1 MKDVI
6 LDIISAANNRVSF
19 DLLQKILEVDKD
31 TLSDLLLELK
41 LDGKILQTAN
51 KYSIFPD
58 GMKIASI
65 SVTHSGNK
73 VIFCDGQVIPLAS
86 NFFDNVILNDVV
98 SYYINDKNE
107 AVITSIID
115 RKIKDVT
122 CKVISKGKKKKLEC
136 FYRGVDVSLPD
147 DIMSKFRDGD
157 IILVSIGLNNEESH
171 HCECSFK
178 KMVGHTDDP
187 NIDEIVIGANYGY
200 HNDYS
205 PEYLEEISGMTGEI
219 TDKELAK
226 RRDQRDIPFVTIDCV
241 TAKDMDDGV
250 YGYKLKDGVYRVYV
264 TIADV
269 SHFVKLYTEVFNR
282 AFEFGNSCY
291 INNTVFHML
300 HPVLSNDIC
309 SLNPDCDKLTKTVMM
324 DIDENGNIINYDIC
338 KSVIR
343 SRKRMDYTNVDKIL
357 VDKEIPSGYEEYVD
371 MIRVLHK
378 VSLILEKNAIER
390 GRLEFPS
397 SENVK
402 EYDDLGN
409 VVKVIDNKVTSSP
422 SEKLIEHLMI
432 AANVCVAKYIKSCCF
447 PSDYRV
453 HKSVDVRKVN
463 DGLKYINE
471 ANKDDHSFVRFKM
484 IDSADHPKVIQAIL
498 KKLSNL
504 DEYPILA
511 TILLKSIERAEYSTI
526 NIGHYAL
533 SEEIYTHFTS
543 PIRRLCDLM
552 VHMVLDVLISDG
564 ELLDKIDF
572 NKLEEFLE
580 ETCKQASRMERQA
593 EAAEYD
599 GDRLAIIKSMQDS
612 IGCEYD
618 AVVIDV
624 GERIRIKVNGV
635 DCFVK
640 YKYLADNLIQDAS
653 TGRYYDRNNGLLLKL
668 GAKIKV
674 RLSDVNL
681 NTRSIF
687 VDILGVTD
695 SKKLIR
701 R

>member
-1 MKDVI
+1 MKDIIV
-6 LDIISAANNRVSF
+6 DIISSTNSKVSYDF
-19 DLLQKILEVDKD
+19 LQSVLEVDSD
-31 TLSDLLLELK
+31 TLSNLLLELK
-41 LDGKILQTAN
+41 LDGKILQVAN
-51 KYSIFPD
+51 KYTIFPD
-58 GMKIASI
+58 DMKIASI

-73 VIFCDGQVIPLAS
+73 VIFCDGNVIPLAS

-107 AVITSIID
+107 AVVTSIID

-122 CKVISKGKKKKLEC
+122 CKVIVKGKKKKLEC
-136 FYRGVDVSLPD
+136 FYSGVDVSLPD
-147 DIMSKFRDGD
+147 DVMNQFKDGD

-178 KMVGHTDDP
+178 KLVGHTNEP

-205 PEYLEEISGMTGEI
+205 SEYLEEISKINGDIDSLEI
-219 TDKELAK
+219 SK
-226 RRDQRDIPFVTIDCV
+226 RRDLRDIPFVTIDCV

-250 YGYKLKDGVYRVYV
+250 YGYKLNDGVYRVYV

-269 SHFVKLYTEVFNR
+269 SHYVKLYTEIFNR
-282 AFEFGNSCY
+282 AYEFGNSCY

-300 HPVLSNDIC
+300 HPVLSNDVC

-324 DIDENGNIINYDIC
+324 DIDESGNIINYDIC
-338 KSVIR
+338 KSIIR
-343 SRKRMDYTNVDKIL
+343 SRKRMDYANVDKIL
-357 VDKEIPSGYEEYVD
+357 VDGEIPSGYENYVD
-371 MIRVLHK
+371 TIKCLHK
-378 VSLILEKNAIER
+378 VSLLLEKNAIER

-397 SENVK
+397 SENIK
-402 EYDDLGN
+402 EYDEFGN
-409 VVKVIDNKVTSSP
+409 VVKVIDNKITASP

-432 AANVCVAKYIKSCCF
+432 AANVCVAKYIKSCCM

-463 DGLKYINE
+463 DGLKQINE
-471 ANKDDHSFVRFKM
+471 ANKDDHSFSRLKM

-498 KKLSNL
+498 KKLASL

-612 IGCEYD
+612 IGCEFD
-618 AVVIDV
+618 AVVLEV
-624 GERIRIKVNGV
+624 GERIKIKVNGV

-640 YKYLADNLIQDAS
+640 YKYLADNLIQEEN
-653 TGRYYDRNNGLLLKL
+653 TGRYYDRNNGLVLKL

-681 NTRSIF
+681 NTRNIF
-687 VDILGVTD
+687 VDILGVVD
-695 SKKLIR
+695 SKKLVR